1 MLTIAFGLAILAAAA
16 PPATFDDQKK
26 AAVTV
31 ERLASTV
38 AAFVGVCPDGLMA
51 DELAECQQNIGK
63 AAERFA
69 GKTVYLNLGG
79 GQEQFLT
86 FADKSGDRAKLV
98 WSPIIDLG
106 NGLAVTLEK
115 PQKLSPA
122 GAVVVAR
129 KPFEGPSDPALEASD
144 LQRAIKTGQVG
155 IELIGRFGK
164 NWQLN
169 GTEPVR
175 GVVFE
180 WTAARFFH
188 TRSGKV
194 LVEVTR

>member
-1 MLTIAFGLAILAAAA
+1 MLTLAFGLALLTATT
-16 PPATFDDQKK
+16 PPVAFDDQKK

-31 ERLASTV
+31 ERLSSTV
-38 AAFVGVCPDGLMA
+38 AAIVGVCPDGLMA
-51 DELAECQQNIGK
+51 DELAECQHNVGK
-63 AAERFA
+63 GAAGFT

-115 PQKLSPA
+115 PLKLSST
-122 GAVVVAR
+122 GTVVVAR
-129 KPFEGPSDPALEASD
+129 KPFEGVSDVGLEASD
-144 LQRAIKTGQVG
+144 LQRAVKTGQVG

-164 NWQLN
+164 PWQLN
-169 GTEPVR
+169 GKEPVR

-194 LVEVTR
+194 LVEVNR